1 MKEKI
6 NLQLLIENCRG
17 GNRRCQRKLY
27 EYYYGYSLKVVQRY
41 AKNREEAVEILND
54 AFLKVFLALDKYNS
68 QLPFR
73 PWLHKILVNTAIDY
87 LRSNKGFSTYIELSK
102 IEEPKTIPQD
112 FYPSEQST
120 DLLLIVQQLPPAYR
134 AVFNLYVMEGY
145 KHKEIAALLGISE
158 STSKSNLTRAKEKL
172 RRLLEKQPGLGTKIR

>member
-1 MKEKI
+1 M
-6 NLQLLIENCRG
+6 QLLIENCKG

-27 EYYYGYSLKVVQRY
+27 EYYHGYGLKVALRY

-54 AFLKVFLALDKYNS
+54 AFLKVLLTLDKYNVD
-68 QLPFR
+68 LPFR

-87 LRSNKGFSTYIELSK
+87 LRSNKGFLNYQELSTLEESQ
-102 IEEPKTIPQD
+102 IEAGYHHFPESD
-112 FYPSEQST
+112 SEV
-120 DLLLIVQQLPPAYR
+120 LPIIQQLPPAYR

-145 KHKEIAALLGISE
+145 KHKEIAKILGITE

-172 RRLLEKQPGLGTKIR
+172 RQLFAKQPRFGSKAQ